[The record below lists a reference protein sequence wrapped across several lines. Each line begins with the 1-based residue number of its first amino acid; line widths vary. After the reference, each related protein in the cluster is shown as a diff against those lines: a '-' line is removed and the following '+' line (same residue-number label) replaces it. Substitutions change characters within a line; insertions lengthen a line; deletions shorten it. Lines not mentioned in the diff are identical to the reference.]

1 MTKTILLLLNKV
13 LTSNASS
20 QHLLAKYYNKS
31 FRIIFPVFS
40 ISAVVEKNG
49 SLGLY
54 EQNEVDS
61 TIKIPLSSLNYLINQ
76 DKLAII
82 KQIEI
87 NGDKNFGLFLLELL
101 SKLNWNIIDHDKI
114 PGSKILVNFFI
125 KLNEQL
131 QLVATNAAHS
141 ITEYLLYET
150 EDLVTQYEMNDFC
163 REVDELNNRA
173 DILKARINLLLNA

>member
-1 MTKTILLLLNKV
+1 MLLNKA
-13 LTSNASS
+13 LTSNEGS
-20 QHLLAKYYNKS
+20 QHLLAQHYNKS
-31 FRIIFPVFS
+31 FRILFPVFS
-40 ISAVVEKNG
+40 ISAIIEKNG
-49 SLGLY
+49 SLSIH
-54 EQNEVDS
+54 EQYEVDS
-61 TIKIPLSSLNYLINQ
+61 IIKIPLSSLNYLINQ

-87 NGDKNFGLFLLELL
+87 SGDKNFGLFLLELL

-114 PGSKILVNFFI
+114 LGSKILVKFFI
-125 KLNEQL
+125 KLNKQL
-131 QLVATNAAHS
+131 QLVVTNATHS

-163 REVDELNNRA
+163 KEVDELNNRA